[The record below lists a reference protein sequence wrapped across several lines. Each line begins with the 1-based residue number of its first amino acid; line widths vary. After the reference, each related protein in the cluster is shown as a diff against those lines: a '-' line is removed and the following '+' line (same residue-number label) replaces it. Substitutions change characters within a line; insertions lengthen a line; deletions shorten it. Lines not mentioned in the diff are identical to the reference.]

1 MRRTAREAIHR
12 TAALGSSTLRIA
24 AGHPPGSSVS
34 GDAKAWR
41 NLLPGT
47 VACTDRPGATP
58 FPILRDADQAVST
71 RLGLFTIEWNHAKAD
86 QAG

>member
-1 MRRTAREAIHR
+1 M
-12 TAALGSSTLRIA
+12 
-24 AGHPPGSSVS
+24 
-34 GDAKAWR
+34 
-41 NLLPGT
+41 
-47 VACTDRPGATP
+47 